1 MLAEVFDSDGL
12 ILCELVDRGILDNL
26 PPEDLAELFSWFSF
40 DREFRYGN
48 RFILPD
54 RLVLARRRIEDVEH
68 AVLSEERGEGLA
80 ISEGHNPNFYGAA
93 RAWSRG
99 ATMAEIG
106 AQIELSEG
114 DLVMTFNK
122 TIDLMR
128 QVWEMLVN
136 VKPEHPLRTRL
147 QQAESLLR
155 RDIVEHSLAL
165 GFAPIE
171 LPEVAR
177 GELEAA
183 KAAQPAAP
191 RRRTRPA
198 PGTIEPAP
206 DANSPRGKKRV
217 KRGNRPPTTTDGHD
231 PAAKKDDKGRPRH
244 TSDESTR
251 PPSKQS
257 PSRGRRGRPP
267 SPSS

>member
-1 MLAEVFDSDGL
+1 MLAEVFDNDGL
-12 ILCELVDRGILDNL
+12 ILCELVDRGVLDNL

-48 RFILPD
+48 RFVLPD

-80 ISEGHNPNFYGAA
+80 ISEGHNANFYGAA

-99 ATMAEIG
+99 ATMAEIS

-128 QVWEMLVN
+128 QIWEMLVN
-136 VKPEHPLRTRL
+136 VKPEHPLRARL
-147 QQAESLLR
+147 QQAETLLR

-171 LPEVAR
+171 LPEIAR

-183 KAAQPAAP
+183 KAARPAAALRGTRAAKGTARAGDEASGP
-191 RRRTRPA
+191 RDKSRAGGSSR
-198 PGTIEPAP
+198 
-206 DANSPRGKKRV
+206 
-217 KRGNRPPTTTDGHD
+217 RPPATADGHD
-231 PAAKKDDKGRPRH
+231 APGEKGRKAQSRRAPDELS
-244 TSDESTR
+244 TS
-251 PPSKQS
+251 KAG
-257 PSRGRRGRPP
+257 PSRSRRGRH
-267 SPSS
+267 SSSH